1 MLLREMATVR
11 GSCYT
16 LAREHEPSFAGGM
29 AIIWAIALAKLLFHI
44 YFNNRYG
51 YFRDE
56 FDYMSCGDHL
66 GWGYVDQ
73 PPLIPFLIHISRAV
87 LGDSLRAIRF
97 IPALASSLLV
107 VQTAVLARE
116 FGGRRFAL
124 LLSAVTILIAPQYLS
139 NGSLL
144 GTNCLEP
151 NLWMGCAY
159 FALLAIKRD
168 NPRYWLWFGIV
179 AGIGMEEKY
188 SIALF
193 GFGIVVGLLV
203 TSQRRAFLNPWIWFG
218 GLAAFLIFLPNLL
231 WNLHYHWPFLELM
244 HNIRAEGR
252 DVILPLP
259 QYFFQQTLLVHP
271 FTAPIWLTGL
281 FAMLFSARL
290 KPYRCLGWCYL
301 VCFSVL
307 FILHG
312 KNYYLAPVYPMLLAA
327 GAVVIESAIDNK
339 KNWGTNS
346 ERTSDEPTNTNSLE
360 NIHSRRA
367 WLKPAIVV
375 ILLAAGAHLVPI
387 TVPVLPPESFLAYT
401 KTLPFKLPVMEH
413 AHARAALPQWYA
425 DQFGWEEIVAGTA
438 QAWNRLTPEER
449 QGENC
454 GIFAQDYGQAG
465 AIDFLGRRY
474 GLPPALSGHQTW
486 FLWGPRDYS
495 GSCMI
500 VLDDHRERLEQL
512 WDHVEYVGTSADNP
526 YALEKQIDV
535 FICRGAKFGTLAK
548 LWPELKRWR

>member
-1 MLLREMATVR
+1 MPSSSPTISSPTREYISHVVT
-11 GSCYT
+11 G
-16 LAREHEPSFAGGM
+16 LAV
-29 AIIWAIALAKLLFHI
+29 IWLIALAKLLFHI

-56 FDYMSCGDHL
+56 FNYISCGDHL
-66 GWGYVDQ
+66 AWGYVDQ
-73 PPLIPFLIHISRAV
+73 PPLIPFLIHLNRAV

-107 VQTAVLARE
+107 VQTALIARG

-124 LLSAVTILIAPQYLS
+124 LLSAVAVVIAPQYLS

-159 FALLAIKRD
+159 FAILAIKRAGTE
-168 NPRYWLWFGIV
+168 NAPRYWLCFGVV
-179 AGIGMEEKY
+179 AGLGLEEKY

-193 GFGIVVGLLV
+193 GFGIVLGLLL
-203 TSQRRAFLNPWIWFG
+203 TAQRRVFLKPWIWLG

-231 WNLHYHWPFLELM
+231 WNIHYHWPFLELM

-259 QYFFQQTLLVHP
+259 QYILQQTLLVDP
-271 FTAPIWLTGL
+271 LTAPIWLTGL
-281 FAMLFSARL
+281 FALLFSARL
-290 KPYRCLGWCYL
+290 KQYRFLGWSYL
-301 VCFSVL
+301 VCFTV
-307 FILHG
+307 FFALHG

-327 GAVVIESAIDNK
+327 GALVIESAIEGRQVSA
-339 KNWGTNS
+339 KNGV
-346 ERTSDEPTNTNSLE
+346 PE
-360 NIHSRRA
+360 NDVPEKVVGSRRA
-367 WLKPAIVV
+367 WLKPVIIA
-375 ILLAAGAHLVPI
+375 ILLASGAHLVPI
-387 TVPVLPPESFLAYT
+387 TVPVLSPESFLAYT

-413 AHARAALPQWYA
+413 SHARAALPQWYA
-425 DQFGWEEIVAGTA
+425 DQFGWEEIVAETA
-438 QAWNRLTPEER
+438 EAWNRIPVQER
-449 QGENC
+449 ANQDC

-474 GLPPALSGHQTW
+474 GLPPSLSGHQTW
-486 FLWGPRDYS
+486 FLWGPRGYS
-495 GSCMI
+495 GNCMI
-500 VLDDHRERLEQL
+500 VLDDSRERLEEL

-526 YALEKQIDV
+526 YALEKQVDV
-535 FICRGAKFGTLAK
+535 FLCRGAKFGTLAQI
-548 LWPELKRWR
+548 WPQIKRWR